1 MTKEEYISVQTE
13 SYQKKYKTL
22 FKRVTEY
29 EKKNGTDL
37 GEFTSGQLEELL
49 GISRPLSPEDS
60 KVLRLFNIYKEKIK

>member
-13 SYQKKYKTL
+13 SYQRKYKTL
-22 FKRVTEY
+22 FTVYWIRM
-29 EKKNGTDL
+29 NGNFAYALDH
-37 GEFTSGQLEELL
+37 GEEAL